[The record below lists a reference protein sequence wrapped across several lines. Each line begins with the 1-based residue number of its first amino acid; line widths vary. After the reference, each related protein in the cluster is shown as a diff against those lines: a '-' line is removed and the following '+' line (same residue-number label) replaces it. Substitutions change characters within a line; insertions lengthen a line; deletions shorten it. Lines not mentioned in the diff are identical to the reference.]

1 MIEEI
6 DQLIITESI
15 RKKIQEPES
24 RIRNLEEKIKLIN
37 FIKSYW

>member
-6 DQLIITESI
+6 DQLIITKSI
-15 RKKIQEPES
+15 RKKVQEPES
-24 RIRNLEEKIKLIN
+24 RIRNLEEKIKLIS